1 MDFNI
6 YLIISVVIVALV
18 LMIAGLFSAFY
29 KRAQKD
35 TAYVRTGFGGERVI
49 MNGGAF
55 VLPVLHEMLPINM
68 QTMRIEISRE
78 KGHALVTKDPLR
90 VDVTAEFFLRVA
102 SNAEAISTAA
112 QALGRRTL
120 DQVQIKEVFEAP
132 CVAALRSVASKMP
145 LEELHQKRT
154 DFEHNVEEAVNV
166 EFKKNGLELVSVSL
180 TRLDQTDKE
189 YFDPNNS
196 FDAKGLSILEQ
207 ITSENEK
214 RRNTI
219 IREKEVAIRQKDLE
233 TTITKEQ
240 QEYEEVKAQN
250 ERKLQKSENEAET
263 QRKIE
268 EINIA
273 KEFDV
278 ERVQQETNIRQAELE
293 REVSHAWIETNKVKA
308 EFEKITEEIRTA
320 RERAEAERSRIVEV
334 ISAEKEAKRQRII
347 AEANAEAE
355 KLAAYAA
362 KIRYEI
368 EAAGKRALNE
378 ASNMLSNEQIS
389 MQVKMEIVRQLP
401 QIIRESVR
409 PIENIDGIK
418 IMHIDGLNNA
428 MGGGGRG
435 GAGGGNGGSGSSSGG
450 GNGGG
455 SSLADQVVDSALR
468 YRAQVPLIE
477 SLLGEVGLKGNSI
490 NDLTS
495 GLRQEMKEEEQRA
508 KESAK
513 KPSPSP
519 AREREEPVVTAD
531 EDYNGDSGDA
541 DDFREER
548 TS

>member
-1 MDFNI
+1 MDLNLYI
-6 YLIISVVIVALV
+6 YLSAGIVILV
-18 LMIAGLFSAFY
+18 LMAAGLFSAFY

-35 TAYVRTGFGGERVI
+35 TSYVRTGFGGERVVV
-49 MNGGAF
+49 NGGAF

-78 KGHALVTKDPLR
+78 KSHALVTKDPLR

-102 SNAEAISTAA
+102 ANADAISTAA

-120 DQVQIKEVFEAP
+120 DQGQIKEVFEAP
-132 CVAALRSVASKMP
+132 CVAALRSVASKME

-166 EFKKNGLELVSVSL
+166 EFRKNGLELVSVSL
-180 TRLDQTDKE
+180 TRLDQTGKE
-189 YFDPNNS
+189 YFDPSNT
-196 FDAKGLSILEQ
+196 FDAKGLTILEE

-214 RRNTI
+214 QRNTI
-219 IREKEVAIRQKDLE
+219 MREKEVEIRQKDLE

-240 QEYEEVKAQN
+240 QEYEELKAQN

-263 QRKIE
+263 QRRIE
-268 EINIA
+268 EINID
-273 KEFDV
+273 KELQI
-278 ERVQQETNIRQAELE
+278 ERAQQSMNIQQAELE
-293 REVSHAWIETNKVKA
+293 REVSQAWIATNKVKA
-308 EFEKITEEIRTA
+308 EFEKISEEIRTA
-320 RERAEAERSRIVEV
+320 RERAEAERARIVEV
-334 ISAEKEAKRQRII
+334 ISAEKEAHRQRII

-355 KLAAYAA
+355 KLAAQAA
-362 KIRYEI
+362 KVRYEI

-378 ASNMLSNEQIS
+378 ASNLLSNEQIS

-428 MGGGGRG
+428 IGSGGRSSG
-435 GAGGGNGGSGSSSGG
+435 SDGGNGGSNSSSGG
-450 GNGGG
+450 GS

-495 GLRQEMKEEEQRA
+495 GLREEMRSEEQA
-508 KESAK
+508 GKAAK
-513 KPSPSP
+513 KPPPNP
-519 AREREEPVVTAD
+519 AHEREEPVM
-531 EDYNGDSGDA
+531 A
-541 DDFREER
+541 DDDHGFGEDDEYLPEDKA
-548 TS
+548 S